1 MIMTNTKQ
9 CQSCVY
15 GEFWAR
21 VGWVCK
27 RAFDAQKDIVYQ
39 DRISNR
45 TESKC
50 FDYEKRGKRKMNA
63 IIVDK
68 DKKEEVKTVEN
79 TVEKP
84 VESVEKSDDKPK
96 KRKWTDEDIQTLI
109 HFYNKGTK
117 PAVLADMFGVT
128 KSNISNKIYELKQS
142 EKWSGYFT
150 DSTTISKT
158 ETLPEPEK
166 PVSKKRKVYKA
177 GGIGFIEAGGGMMA
191 LDGKPLIMDISD
203 FLEKSGMTN
212 FYGKVEIKI
221 TPIQPTGIQISVE
234 AE

>member
-9 CQSCVY
+9 CKSCVY

-21 VGWVCK
+21 IGWVCK

-45 TESKC
+45 TENKC

-68 DKKEEVKTVEN
+68 DKKEEVK

-117 PAVLADMFGVT
+117 AVVLADMFGVS
-128 KSNISNKIYELKQS
+128 KEYVYNKICELKKS
-142 EKWSGYFT
+142 EQWKARFT
-150 DSTTISKT
+150 DSGTTSKT
-158 ETLPEPEK
+158 ETVAEPVTTLEK
-166 PVSKKRKVYKA
+166 TKKTKFSIKDLKVSCYD
-177 GGIGFIEAGGGMMA
+177 F
-191 LDGKPLIMDISD
+191 ISD
-203 FLEKSGMTN
+203 LRKFDGEKEMHEKTN
-212 FYGKVEIKI
+212 AVMDFINYIEKQVNDNE
-221 TPIQPTGIQISVE
+221 
-234 AE
+234 

>member
-1 MIMTNTKQ
+1 MIMTNTKP
-9 CQSCVY
+9 CRTCIY
-15 GEFWAR
+15 GEKWSG
-21 VGWVCK
+21 VYTCG
-27 RAFDAQKDIVYQ
+27 RAFEKDGTINQ
-39 DRISNR
+39 GRIPTR
-45 TESKC
+45 TENKC
-50 FDYEKRGKRKMNA
+50 FGYIKKGTRKMNA
-63 IIVDK
+63 MIVE
-68 DKKEEVKTVEN
+68 KKEDVKAVEKTVEK
-79 TVEKP
+79 T

-234 AE
+234 EE

>member
-39 DRISNR
+39 DRIPNR
-45 TESKC
+45 TKNKC
-50 FDYEKRGKRKMNA
+50 FDYEKRGKKKMNA
-63 IIVDK
+63 IIVE
-68 DKKEEVKTVEN
+68 KKEEITAAPVVEN
-79 TVEKP
+79 AVDT
-84 VESVEKSDDKPK
+84 VEKSDDKPK

-117 PAVLADMFGVT
+117 SAVLADMFGIT
-128 KSNISNKIYELKQS
+128 RTNINNKIYELKQS

-150 DSTTISKT
+150 DSGTPKK
-158 ETLPEPEK
+158 ETLPEPET
-166 PVSKKRKVYKA
+166 PVSKKKKVYKA
-177 GGIGFIEAGGGMMA
+177 SGIGFIDVAGGMMA
-191 LDGKPLIMDISD
+191 LDGKALTLDISD

-221 TPIQPTGIQISVE
+221 TPIQPTGIQVRVE
-234 AE
+234 EE

>member
-39 DRISNR
+39 DRIPNR
-45 TESKC
+45 TENKC

-68 DKKEEVKTVEN
+68 DKKEEVK

-142 EKWSGYFT
+142 EKWKGHFINN
-150 DSTTISKT
+150 TIIPKT
-158 ETLPEPEK
+158 ETLPEPET
-166 PVSKKRKVYKA
+166 PVSKKKKVYKA
-177 GGIGFIEAGGGMMA
+177 SGIGFIDVAGGMMA
-191 LDGKPLIMDISD
+191 LDGKALTLDISD

-221 TPIQPTGIQISVE
+221 TPIQPTGIQVRVE
-234 AE
+234 EE

>member
-1 MIMTNTKQ
+1 MTNTKQ

-45 TESKC
+45 TENKC

-68 DKKEEVKTVEN
+68 DKKEEVKAVEK

-96 KRKWTDEDIQTLI
+96 KHSWTTGDTETLI
-109 HFYNKGTK
+109 HFYNKG
-117 PAVLADMFGVT
+117 A
-128 KSNISNKIYELKQS
+128 ELKDLAEMFEVTETAIKLKLQKLKRS
-142 EKWSGYFT
+142 EQWKGHFT
-150 DSTTISKT
+150 DSTTTSKT
-158 ETLPEPEK
+158 ETLPEPETVTAEVK
-166 PVSKKRKVYKA
+166 EISPITAHIKDLKAYFADFVIEKCKREVVPDAVEFIGAYIKYLEEKVN
-177 GGIGFIEAGGGMMA
+177 E
-191 LDGKPLIMDISD
+191 
-203 FLEKSGMTN
+203 
-212 FYGKVEIKI
+212 
-221 TPIQPTGIQISVE
+221 
-234 AE
+234 